1 MKKYPEKLVVRKPI
15 ELKLGIKSSFGK
27 LKSPLALIYFLWIS
41 NKKPH
46 TLQYT
51 KEVIADNGDQELNLD
66 DDVYSNFKQYVEE
79 YIEESTIDNGFE
91 EKINNNLML
100 TSQIE
105 AIKVAI
111 ELTWKLGEICFCD
124 SDLSF
129 SAERQKKNNHKMR
142 YAKEIIYSSNIDLL
156 DLLISQKRKEMEK
169 VLFSWLINKQ
179 NYSEEAKDL
188 VKFFTNISDETVYR
202 LRITDDND
210 IKFNMSGVY
219 LALAEEDTDYVEL
232 SDYKENMGSLRI
244 LNSVLREE
252 LNAYIEKSQSSVTLK
267 PGIDKNDIKKYAERI
282 STRFALTN
290 IDLSEIENIEETNE
304 IIDNEKIIDEVF
316 SSEKIDKPH
325 QRIFF
330 GAPGT
335 GKSFKLNKEAE
346 EHFASNYERVT
357 FHPNYMYGN
366 FVGAFKPFPKILRD
380 QEGKALKDENG
391 NIKETITYK
400 YIPGPLMRILVKAL
414 KDRET
419 NYLILIEEI
428 NRANVAAVFGD
439 FFQLLDRQAD
449 GESEYPITTSEEV
462 RMYLDMKFSDIDD
475 EGTKTYIDNKIG
487 SEYERLVLPSNL
499 YIWSTMNSA
508 DQGVMPMD
516 TAFKRRWEF
525 TYIGIDDVLED
536 PKISNEFESYKFK
549 ISKESTVKWNDFRT
563 EVNKRLSSHGVPEDK
578 LLGPYFISKSILESE
593 DIDKIT
599 DTIKNKVLMYLYDDA
614 GKPYRNNL
622 FTAEKSATYSALC
635 RSFDENGKA
644 IFKKPL
650 DIEDKNITMEDISD
664 EDNEI

>member
-1 MKKYPEKLVVRKPI
+1 MYHYLYTNDMRVSTLEEKSKLFADMFLSDSLPSAQENKSVNNNGNTIGFYLNFISKGNSAKVASNGDIRKVILNFIKTFQFPNPRTNDSYSKAKEDGILLAPLREIVGILFLLTQINEDEAYLTKDEILDFIFYNDDIAKTKSANRVKVIYDII
-15 ELKLGIKSSFGK
+15 EHRTDGV
-27 LKSPLALIYFLWIS
+27 
-41 NKKPH
+41 KKPSIAQKDDRH
-46 TLQYT
+46 WNHEDRQINELLSVLEWSEFIVI
-51 KEVIADNGDQELNLD
+51 KENKIRLNILGSED
-66 DDVYSNFKQYVEE
+66 SE
-79 YIEESTIDNGFE
+79 YKS
-91 EKINNNLML
+91 
-100 TSQIE
+100 
-105 AIKVAI
+105 
-111 ELTWKLGEICFCD
+111 
-124 SDLSF
+124 
-129 SAERQKKNNHKMR
+129 
-142 YAKEIIYSSNIDLL
+142 DLL
-156 DLLISQKRKEMEK
+156 DIIT
-169 VLFSWLINKQ
+169 FSEYWNDDIGSTDL
-179 NYSEEAKDL
+179 KDL
-188 VKFFTNISDETVYR
+188 KQSYFSYVDSHIEYEQEV
-202 LRITDDND
+202 DN
-210 IKFNMSGVY
+210 S
-219 LALAEEDTDYVEL
+219 
-232 SDYKENMGSLRI
+232 
-244 LNSVLREE
+244 
-252 LNAYIEKSQSSVTLK
+252 
-267 PGIDKNDIKKYAERI
+267 IKKMI
-282 STRFALTN
+282 KPIL
-290 IDLSEIENIEETNE
+290 
-304 IIDNEKIIDEVF
+304 
-316 SSEKIDKPH
+316 IDKPH

-335 GKSFKLNKEAE
+335 GKSFNLNKEAKE
-346 EHFASNYERVT
+346 YFGSNYERVT

-366 FVGAFKPFPKILRD
+366 FVGAFKPFPKILKD
-380 QEGKALKDENG
+380 QEGKSLKDENG

-400 YIPGPLMRILVKAL
+400 YIPGPLMRVLVKAL
-414 KDRET
+414 KNKDT

-462 RMYLDMKFSDIDD
+462 RIYLDMEFSDIDD
-475 EGTKTYIDNKIG
+475 EDIRTYIDNKIG

-525 TYIGIDDVLED
+525 VYIGIDDVLED
-536 PKISNEFESYKFK
+536 PKIATEFESYKFK

-578 LLGPYFISKSILESE
+578 LLGPYFISKSVLESE

-650 DIEDKNITMEDISD
+650 EIEDKNITMEDISD
-664 EDNEI
+664 EDNET

>member
-1 MKKYPEKLVVRKPI
+1 MAYTAKNAVETFLGYINKKSNEVQYIPDTSKRGILLESASEKVVIFVYPISHKADDSKNFFDTRDSGARERGVAWNYSIENDLKYFCIAVHDEVDRYKNYIFSLESNEGIVATVSGTIDGKRSGPGTQVVIPNDFAPKGDIERIKSRNDFFITAVRKDKFYEYIKIFDNRPYTHEYDLGILENNKIQDEEKEKKY
-15 ELKLGIKSSFGK
+15 
-27 LKSPLALIYFLWIS
+27 
-41 NKKPH
+41 
-46 TLQYT
+46 
-51 KEVIADNGDQELNLD
+51 LD
-66 DDVYSNFKQYVEE
+66 EE
-79 YIEESTIDNGFE
+79 YRKYLRNIKG
-91 EKINNNLML
+91 LM
-100 TSQIE
+100 
-105 AIKVAI
+105 
-111 ELTWKLGEICFCD
+111 
-124 SDLSF
+124 
-129 SAERQKKNNHKMR
+129 
-142 YAKEIIYSSNIDLL
+142 
-156 DLLISQKRKEMEK
+156 
-169 VLFSWLINKQ
+169 
-179 NYSEEAKDL
+179 
-188 VKFFTNISDETVYR
+188 
-202 LRITDDND
+202 
-210 IKFNMSGVY
+210 
-219 LALAEEDTDYVEL
+219 ED
-232 SDYKENMGSLRI
+232 
-244 LNSVLREE
+244 
-252 LNAYIEKSQSSVTLK
+252 
-267 PGIDKNDIKKYAERI
+267 
-282 STRFALTN
+282 
-290 IDLSEIENIEETNE
+290 
-304 IIDNEKIIDEVF
+304 IIDEYVNIL
-316 SSEKIDKPH
+316 SLNSLKNLSELDSEMDIYKITDINAFIKVLKEIRESDNFNEINEVNNGNLNESLIAFGDFLIWRCKPH

-346 EHFASNYERVT
+346 EHFGSNYERVT

-380 QEGKALKDENG
+380 QEGKSLKDENG

-400 YIPGPLMRILVKAL
+400 YIPGPLMRVLVKAL
-414 KDRET
+414 KNKET

-462 RMYLDMKFSDIDD
+462 RIYLDMEFSDIDD
-475 EGTKTYIDNKIG
+475 EDIRTYINNKIG

-536 PKISNEFESYKFK
+536 PKIATEFESYKFK

-650 DIEDKNITMEDISD
+650 EIEDKNITMKDISD